1 MADRHELYQWHL
13 QCLASGW
20 IWPMESPRKRSE
32 WERGVQL
39 EPLVSRNLPCRAT
52 SNWLCPFNKGHG
64 STQDDPLSVS
74 LSLQDLVMILCSLP
88 LEWEQLLGSYRSWDS
103 AFSSVVSQH
112 PTSIFVRDLLINHPW
127 IIPVWVRHQF
137 PSGILT
143 DTGFRIFIF
152 LV

>member
-1 MADRHELYQWHL
+1 MAPSLSGFWLD
-13 QCLASGW
+13 LANGEPQEE
-20 IWPMESPRKRSE
+20 IR
-32 WERGVQL
+32 EREGVQL
-39 EPLVSRNLPCRAT
+39 EPLVSRNPPCRAT
-52 SNWLCPFNKGHG
+52 SNWLWPFKKGHG

-88 LEWEQLLGSYRSWDS
+88 LEWEQLLGSCRSWDS

-112 PTSIFVRDLLINHPW
+112 PTSVFVRALLLNHPW
-127 IIPVWVRHQF
+127 IIPVWVCHQF